1 MPGTTRRSQT
11 RKVPW
16 PCRGPGT
23 CAVSPLDF
31 FRPASRLFSFVYV
44 SSPSPI
50 PPSPTSTH
58 VLATVPHSMADVAK
72 AAGTTTTEAQPR
84 VSVAEERTPSPPPA
98 PAVEKAA
105 KGKGLRALRDRIA
118 LRRSFSTKH
127 PSLSSPTL
135 LSPTSEQDEV
145 SPVASPTRETK
156 YNPLERLLS
165 GRLGGKKGGKKA
177 KDTDAAPVAVAL
189 DPVPSTSSASTEPE
203 GTQVLPA
210 IPETEAATP
219 VAAEEADVAPADKEA
234 LPLARK
240 IHSLLSSL
248 PPFLST
254 VDPPKD
260 SDGGEQNKGDDTTKG
275 PSTTPD
281 APPVIPDSRLFSL
294 LSSPKFMNGSL
305 SRGRQS
311 VWAMLDN
318 LRLKSLQSNASAGIA
333 PDEKRTEAVLEDND
347 SIMFYI
353 PLVPDE
359 ASAVEL
365 ARSEIVSVDE
375 NGAVVEV
382 LMENAPPPMPPM
394 SATDMHTEAWKW
406 HWPWKRPTPSPPP
419 KPKTVEKRVWVPSTE
434 KLSLQV
440 MWWGYR
446 L

>member
-1 MPGTTRRSQT
+1 
-11 RKVPW
+11 
-16 PCRGPGT
+16 
-23 CAVSPLDF
+23 
-31 FRPASRLFSFVYV
+31 
-44 SSPSPI
+44 
-50 PPSPTSTH
+50 
-58 VLATVPHSMADVAK
+58 
-72 AAGTTTTEAQPR
+72 
-84 VSVAEERTPSPPPA
+84 
-98 PAVEKAA
+98 
-105 KGKGLRALRDRIA
+105 
-118 LRRSFSTKH
+118 
-127 PSLSSPTL
+127 
-135 LSPTSEQDEV
+135 
-145 SPVASPTRETK
+145 
-156 YNPLERLLS
+156 
-165 GRLGGKKGGKKA
+165 
-177 KDTDAAPVAVAL
+177 
-189 DPVPSTSSASTEPE
+189 
-203 GTQVLPA
+203 
-210 IPETEAATP
+210 
-219 VAAEEADVAPADKEA
+219 
-234 LPLARK
+234 
-240 IHSLLSSL
+240 
-248 PPFLST
+248 
-254 VDPPKD
+254 
-260 SDGGEQNKGDDTTKG
+260 
-275 PSTTPD
+275 
-281 APPVIPDSRLFSL
+281 
-294 LSSPKFMNGSL
+294 MNGSL

-446 L
+446 LWLPPPVLAKLNDKQIEAAKLAAMVTTALQWLLNNVPEGALPPTLRPALMLVKSLVPYLGYIGGFVAWSWEGIKSFDVGFGVTLTATWLLPIALIPGTWEEKDVPKPAPPPSEPPVPTPDPPAGDPPEPPVNPTPPPSSDPSTPPTSPPTCPPAPAPAPEPAPPTSPTTDPLPPNGPSVI